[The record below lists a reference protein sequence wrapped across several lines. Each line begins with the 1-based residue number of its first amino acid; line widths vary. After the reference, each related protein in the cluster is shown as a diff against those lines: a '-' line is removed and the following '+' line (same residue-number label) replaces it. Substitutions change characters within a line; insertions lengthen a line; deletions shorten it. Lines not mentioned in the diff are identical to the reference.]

1 MITSQEVSNNLAR
14 LSIVAMA
21 KLGGFSSKFI
31 PQHGLPTS
39 HSYHTPPTL
48 LPPPPTPS
56 PTLLQFPLH
65 ILLAHTLPNLFLPLP
80 VSTEEKTPENRNV
93 QNVLRALLTPYLTK
107 LISRETTNEVGIYSI
122 SYVTHTHTHILQ
134 ECVCV

>member
-48 LPPPPTPS
+48 LPHPPTPS